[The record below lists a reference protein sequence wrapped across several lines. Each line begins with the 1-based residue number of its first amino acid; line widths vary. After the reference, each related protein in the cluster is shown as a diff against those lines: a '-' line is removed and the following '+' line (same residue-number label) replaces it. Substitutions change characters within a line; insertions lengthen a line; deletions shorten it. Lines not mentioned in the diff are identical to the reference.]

1 MEEKI
6 LGVAFDMDG
15 LLINTE
21 DLYEDV
27 GKILLSR
34 RGKPYREEVRQKM
47 IGLPAPEAFGVVI
60 QAENLQETWQDLQ
73 READEIFDGI
83 LEEQLELMTGV
94 EALLEKIEAKG
105 LPKCVATSSTKSFAQ
120 KALKQV
126 GLYGRFEFVLTAAE
140 VGKGKP
146 HPDIYQEAARKLD
159 VQIGNMLVLEDSEN
173 GTKAGVA
180 ATAYVVSVPNRH
192 TKQGNFEGAKFIA
205 DSLLDERL
213 LRLFH

>member
-1 MEEKI
+1 MSEEI
-6 LGVAFDMDG
+6 QAVAFDMDG

-34 RGKPYREEVRQKM
+34 RGKVYREDVRQKM
-47 IGLPAPEAFGVVI
+47 IGLPAPDAFGVVI
-60 QAENLQETWQDLQ
+60 EAENLQETWQELQ
-73 READEIFDGI
+73 RETDEIFEGI
-83 LEEQLELMTGV
+83 LEDRLRLMAGV
-94 EALLEKIEAKG
+94 ESLLDRIDAKG
-105 LPKCVATSSTKSFAQ
+105 LPKCVATSSTKSFAK

-126 GLYGRFEFVLTAAE
+126 GLYERFEFVLTAAE

-146 HPDIYQEAARKLD
+146 HPDIYQEAARKLN
-159 VQIGNMLVLEDSEN
+159 VHIGNMLVLEDSEN

-192 TKQGNFEGAKFIA
+192 TNQGNFEGAKFIA

-213 LRLFH
+213 LRLFL

>member
-1 MEEKI
+1 MSEEI
-6 LGVAFDMDG
+6 QAVAFDMDG

-34 RGKPYREEVRQKM
+34 RGKVYREDVRQKM

-60 QAENLQETWQDLQ
+60 EAENLQETWQELQ
-73 READEIFDGI
+73 RETDEIFEGI
-83 LEEQLELMTGV
+83 LEDRLRLMAGV
-94 EALLEKIEAKG
+94 ESLLDRIDAKG
-105 LPKCVATSSTKSFAQ
+105 LPKCVATSSTKSFAK

-126 GLYGRFEFVLTAAE
+126 GLYERFEFVLTAAE

-146 HPDIYQEAARKLD
+146 HPDIYQEAARKLN
-159 VQIGNMLVLEDSEN
+159 VHIGNMLVLEDSEN

-192 TKQGNFEGAKFIA
+192 TNQGNFEGAKFIA

-213 LRLFH
+213 LRLFR

>member
-1 MEEKI
+1 VIEEI
-6 LGVAFDMDG
+6 RAVAFDMDG

-34 RGKPYREEVRQKM
+34 RGKVYREDVRQKM
-47 IGLPAPEAFGVVI
+47 IGLPAPEAFGVI
-60 QAENLQETWQDLQ
+60 IEAENLQESWQDLQ
-73 READEIFDGI
+73 RETDEIFEEI
-83 LEEQLELMTGV
+83 LEERLMLMAGV
-94 EALLEKIEAKG
+94 ESLLDRIEAKG

-126 GLYGRFEFVLTAAE
+126 GLYDRFEFVLTAAE

-146 HPDIYQEAARKLD
+146 HPDIYQEAARKLE
-159 VQIGNMLVLEDSEN
+159 VHVGNMLVLEDSEN

-192 TKQGNFEGAKFIA
+192 TKQGNFKGCKFVA

-213 LRLFH
+213 LQLFL

>member
-1 MEEKI
+1 MTEDI
-6 LGVAFDMDG
+6 RAVAFDMDG

-34 RGKPYREEVRQKM
+34 RGKVYREDVRQKM

-60 QAENLQETWQDLQ
+60 EAENLKDTWQDLQ
-73 READEIFDGI
+73 RETDEIFEGI
-83 LEEQLELMTGV
+83 LEERLRLMVGV
-94 EALLEKIEAKG
+94 ESLLDTIEAKG
-105 LPKCVATSSTKSFAQ
+105 LKKCVATSSTKSFAQ

-126 GLYGRFEFVLTAAE
+126 GLIDRFEFVLTAAE

-146 HPDIYQEAARKLD
+146 HPDIYQEAARKLE
-159 VQIGNMLVLEDSEN
+159 VNVGNMLVLEDSEN

-192 TKQGNFEGAKFIA
+192 TKQGNFKGSKFVA
-205 DSLLDERL
+205 ESLLDERL
-213 LRLFH
+213 LRLFL

>member
-6 LGVAFDMDG
+6 LAVAFDMDG

-126 GLYGRFEFVLTAAE
+126 GLYERFEFVLTAAE

-192 TKQGNFEGAKFIA
+192 TKQGNFDGAKFIA

>member
-6 LGVAFDMDG
+6 LAVAFDMDG

-27 GKILLSR
+27 GKILMSR

-83 LEEQLELMTGV
+83 LEEQLKLMTGV

-105 LPKCVATSSTKSFAQ
+105 LPKCVATSSTQSFAK

-126 GLYGRFEFVLTAAE
+126 GLYDRFEFVLTAAE

-146 HPDIYQEAARKLD
+146 HPDIYQVAAKKLG
-159 VQIGNMLVLEDSEN
+159 VEVGQMLVLEDSEN

-192 TKQGNFEGAKFIA
+192 TQQGSFLGAKFVA
-205 DSLLDERL
+205 NTLHDERL
-213 LRLFH
+213 LRLFL

>member
-1 MEEKI
+1 VEEKI
-6 LGVAFDMDG
+6 LAVAFDMDG

>member
-1 MEEKI
+1 
-6 LGVAFDMDG
+6 MDG

-34 RGKPYREEVRQKM
+34 RGKVYREDVRQKM

-60 QAENLQETWQDLQ
+60 EAENLKDTWQDLQ
-73 READEIFDGI
+73 RETDEIFEGI
-83 LEEQLELMTGV
+83 LEERLRLMVGV
-94 EALLEKIEAKG
+94 ESLLDTIEAKG
-105 LPKCVATSSTKSFAQ
+105 LKKCVATSSTKSFAQ

-126 GLYGRFEFVLTAAE
+126 GLIDRFEFVLTAAE

-146 HPDIYQEAARKLD
+146 HPDIYQEAARKLE
-159 VQIGNMLVLEDSEN
+159 VNVGNMLVLEDSEN

-192 TKQGNFEGAKFIA
+192 TKQGNFKGSKFVA
-205 DSLLDERL
+205 ESLLDERL
-213 LRLFH
+213 LRLFL